1 MASRGTI
8 IEGKDV
14 TQQDASGD
22 STPAEVTSSQPLEHQ
37 TRASRPAPEGA
48 PWFGYIGLGIALV
61 SMLLG
66 VAAVVFAVFW
76 FIGWTRK

>member
-1 MASRGTI
+1 
-8 IEGKDV
+8 V

-22 STPAEVTSSQPLEHQ
+22 STPAEITGSQPPEHQ
-37 TRASRPAPEGA
+37 TPPSQRAPEGA

-66 VAAVVFAVFW
+66 IAAIVFAVFW
-76 FIGWTRK
+76 FIGWTRR